1 MRREDAA
8 YADGRR
14 GSRTQQTTSINAPA
28 SCDVPP
34 RPRPGPRDRE
44 RERAV
49 GWGREPRRRRKPG
62 ARVKRKDLERQAPCS
77 FFPEERSARARPCG
91 RGRSRH
97 GLSLLLVSS
106 GADQLLGSFS
116 VLAAA
121 AGGRPVVQRLVASSP
136 LLSWSP
142 VRRCD
147 GRRLAMMDQ
156 EHLDFIM
163 RHQHQG
169 GMGFAPADRGD
180 SEEALGSSESEPA
193 GRPRGKRA
201 RAAEVHNLS
210 EKRRRCK
217 INEKMKALQSL
228 VPDSSKT
235 DKASMLDDAIEY
247 LKHLQLQVQMLS
259 MRNGVYRPS
268 VNLPGAPDHLPTS
281 QMCAALNQNSVDA
294 SSNRPAAMLPMSH
307 FLGAMSGTRHP
318 FGPPNQDRPRHE
330 PLVLSSVP
338 CTTTREPP
346 FLLGPSQESP
356 LRSLQLTLP
365 AEMIFQ
371 EEAMLKHRLSSTQET
386 TSMPVGHEIK
396 QPVRQETPAE
406 RAGHFDACSIWK
418 NQSHDM
424 TPNNPESV
432 LFAPHFRRN

>member
-1 MRREDAA
+1 
-8 YADGRR
+8 
-14 GSRTQQTTSINAPA
+14 
-28 SCDVPP
+28 
-34 RPRPGPRDRE
+34 
-44 RERAV
+44 
-49 GWGREPRRRRKPG
+49 
-62 ARVKRKDLERQAPCS
+62 
-77 FFPEERSARARPCG
+77 
-91 RGRSRH
+91 
-97 GLSLLLVSS
+97 
-106 GADQLLGSFS
+106 
-116 VLAAA
+116 
-121 AGGRPVVQRLVASSP
+121 
-136 LLSWSP
+136 
-142 VRRCD
+142 
-147 GRRLAMMDQ
+147 MMDQ

-163 RHQHQG
+163 RHHHHQD
-169 GMGFAPADRGD
+169 GMGFVPADRGD

-228 VPDSSKT
+228 VPNSSKT

-259 MRNGVYRPS
+259 MRNGMYRPS
-268 VNLPGAPDHLPTS
+268 VNLPGAPDQLPTS
-281 QMCAALNQNSVDA
+281 QMCAALNRVDA
-294 SSNRPAAMLPMSH
+294 SSNHPSSMLPMNH
-307 FLGAMSGTRHP
+307 FLGAMSGTRHLY
-318 FGPPNQDRPRHE
+318 GPPNQDRPRHE

-346 FLLGPSQESP
+346 FLLGPSQGSP

-386 TSMPVGHEIK
+386 TSVPGHEMK
-396 QPVRQETPAE
+396 QETPAA

-418 NQSHDM
+418 NQSQDM

-432 LFAPHFRRN
+432 LFAPHLHLETVMLTRV